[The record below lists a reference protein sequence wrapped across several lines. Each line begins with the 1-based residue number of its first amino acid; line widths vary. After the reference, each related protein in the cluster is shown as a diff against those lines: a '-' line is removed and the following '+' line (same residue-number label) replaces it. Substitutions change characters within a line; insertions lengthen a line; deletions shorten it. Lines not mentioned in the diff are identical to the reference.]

1 MPIHPN
7 ERLDRSPA
15 GALSDRSASHHLL
28 SSTIALILA
37 GGRGSR
43 LKQLSERRAKPAMP
57 FAGNLKVIDFT
68 LSNCINSGLRRVA
81 VLTQYKAQTLIRHV
95 THGWGFLDASL
106 GEFIDV
112 VPAQQRVDAGWYS
125 GTADAV
131 YQNLDMLRLAAP
143 RYVGILAGDHV
154 YKMDYSVMLAEHVR
168 TEADLSV
175 ACLEVPIEQ
184 ASAFGVMRVNETGRV
199 IEFNEKP
206 AQPAS
211 VPGRRGHAL
220 ASMGIYIFN
229 ADFLYRELL
238 RDAARSDSCH
248 DFGGDIIPRALSRGR
263 VHAHDFKGSCVN
275 RIGDQPYW
283 RDVGTLDAYWEA
295 NIDLISPHPE
305 LDLYDDAWPIRSLQ
319 HQLPPSKFVF
329 DDEGRPGIA
338 IDSLVASGCIVSG
351 AQVRQSVLFSK
362 VKIGEGSVIDD
373 SLLLPGVQV
382 GRHVVIRKA
391 IIDKRCVVP
400 DHLQVGVDPAED
412 RRYFTVSEKGV
423 TLVTPDM
430 LAEYAKDRHA
440 TSQTLMPMEV

>member
-1 MPIHPN
+1 MQANAIDHPDHALT
-7 ERLDRSPA
+7 ECRA
-15 GALSDRSASHHLL
+15 GGSASHHLL
-28 SSTIALILA
+28 SATIALVLA

-95 THGWGFLDASL
+95 TRGWGFLDASL

-131 YQNLDMLRLAAP
+131 YQNLDMLRQAAP
-143 RYVGILAGDHV
+143 RYVVILAGDHV
-154 YKMDYSVMLAEHVR
+154 YKMDYSIMLAEHVR
-168 TEADLSV
+168 RGADVSV

-199 IEFNEKP
+199 IEFHEKP
-206 AQPAS
+206 AQPECM
-211 VPGRRGHAL
+211 PERRGQAL

-229 ADFLYRELL
+229 AAFLYSELL
-238 RDAARSDSCH
+238 RDAARPDSCH
-248 DFGGDIIPRALSRGR
+248 DFGRDIIPRALVRGR
-263 VHAHDFKGSCVN
+263 VHAHDFKGSCVG
-275 RIGDQPYW
+275 RSGDLPYW

-295 NIDLISPHPE
+295 NIDLISPHPD

-351 AQVRQSVLFSK
+351 AQVRRSVLFSK
-362 VKIGEGSVIDD
+362 VRIAEGSEISD
-373 SLLLPGVQV
+373 SLLLPGAQI
-382 GRHVVIRKA
+382 GRNVVIRRA

-400 DHLQVGVDPAED
+400 DNLQIGVNPTED
-412 RRYFTVSEKGV
+412 RRHFTVSEKGV

-430 LAEYAKDRHA
+430 IAQCTKHRGCAPA
-440 TSQTLMPMEV
+440 TSMSLAI